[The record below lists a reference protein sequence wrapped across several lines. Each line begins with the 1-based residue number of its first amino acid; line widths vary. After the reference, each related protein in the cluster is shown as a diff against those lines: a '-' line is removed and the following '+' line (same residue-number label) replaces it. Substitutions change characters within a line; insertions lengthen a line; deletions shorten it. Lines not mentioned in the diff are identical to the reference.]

1 MASTAHSGGITDDFF
16 SRDPGDGGDRTMS
29 LVSRRPDHSSTTKA
43 NPGDLVPASLHRL
56 ERHIP
61 GDRFH
66 LERPVM
72 KEAARR
78 LSREV
83 KKSPVQ
89 PHREPKPHK
98 VRTTHNT
105 VQPGAHAPQLIR
117 LRRNPYPLDPGYFRK
132 SKGGERAKI
141 EPALRNRPNVGE
153 LVAESRREPRL
164 SLPKPSEARA
174 RLESRPRPSLD
185 AWLAGGSQ

>member
-1 MASTAHSGGITDDFF
+1 
-16 SRDPGDGGDRTMS
+16 MS
-29 LVSRRPDHSSTTKA
+29 IASRRPDHLGTTQT
-43 NPGDLVPASLHRL
+43 NFGDLVPSSLHRL
-56 ERHIP
+56 ERPIP

-78 LSREV
+78 LSREI

-98 VRTTHNT
+98 IRTTHNT
-105 VQPGAHAPQLIR
+105 VQPAAHAPQLIR
-117 LRRNPYPLDPGYFRK
+117 LRRNPYPLYPGYFRK
-132 SKGGERAKI
+132 MEGGERAKI

-153 LVAESRREPRL
+153 LVAASRREPRL
-164 SLPKPSEARA
+164 SFPKPTEART
-174 RLESRPRPSLD
+174 RLEARPRPD
-185 AWLAGGSQ
+185 VNAWLGGGAE